1 MYVIQAKIHL
11 FALQDP
17 FMCFYDKFYIQIT
30 QKRAYKRN
38 IRVIFVSI
46 IPYSQ
51 YILIY
56 YIDKSTKRGVTHK
69 NLISPKPPHN
79 CKPILLAF

>member
-1 MYVIQAKIHL
+1 MIN
-11 FALQDP
+11 
-17 FMCFYDKFYIQIT
+17 YIQIT

-56 YIDKSTKRGVTHK
+56 NIDKHIKRGDTLK
-69 NLISPKPPHN
+69 
-79 CKPILLAF
+79 ILHQYDSINDILN

>member
-1 MYVIQAKIHL
+1 MIN
-11 FALQDP
+11 
-17 FMCFYDKFYIQIT
+17 YIQIT

-56 YIDKSTKRGVTHK
+56 NIDKPIKRGDTHK
-69 NLISPKPPHN
+69 
-79 CKPILLAF
+79 ILRQYDSINDILN